1 VVVATDRDDT
11 SVLVVL
17 TARRLAP
24 AATIVAAAREG
35 QNIPVLKQGGAD
47 VVIPTAESAGRL
59 LGLSLVS
66 PLAGQIV
73 EDLLEPTEGLEIVER
88 AITPA
93 ELGVHPGSLVEHGDI
108 VLAVVRQGV
117 NHRFDQ
123 GTVSVLQTGDR
134 LVIIRPAA
142 AG

>member
-1 VVVATDRDDT
+1 
-11 SVLVVL
+11 
-17 TARRLAP
+17 
-24 AATIVAAAREG
+24 
-35 QNIPVLKQGGAD
+35 
-47 VVIPTAESAGRL
+47 
-59 LGLSLVS
+59 
-66 PLAGQIV
+66 
-73 EDLLEPTEGLEIVER
+73 
-88 AITPA
+88 
-93 ELGVHPGSLVEHGDI
+93 VHPGSLVEHGDI